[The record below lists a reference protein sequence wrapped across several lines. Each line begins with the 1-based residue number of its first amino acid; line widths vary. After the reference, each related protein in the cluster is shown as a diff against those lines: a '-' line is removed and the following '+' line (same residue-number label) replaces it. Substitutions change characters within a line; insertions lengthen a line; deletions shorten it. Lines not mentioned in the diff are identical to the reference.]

1 MPLPAALPS
10 LVQRCLTPR
19 SSGAPTAGHQR
30 PVGGTLYILTARA
43 LASYRCR
50 PLSSNVRRRKSHFPM
65 PMPTQPSDLAIPI
78 LPSRSVN
85 ATVAFYKRLGFE
97 GGAHEFDSGYAILKR
112 GSVEL
117 HFFTH
122 KELVPAESS
131 AGCYIRIADVESFYS
146 SCSSRQLSRI
156 GIPRMDAL
164 EDKPW
169 GLREFA
175 IVDPDGNLIRIGQI
189 INK

>member
-1 MPLPAALPS
+1 MPLMQTQLVRQAKRTDAEPRAQAERQQHS
-10 LVQRCLTPR
+10 LTQGSLW
-19 SSGAPTAGHQR
+19 GARLGVAKHSTHMQME
-30 PVGGTLYILTARA
+30 L
-43 LASYRCR
+43 
-50 PLSSNVRRRKSHFPM
+50 
-65 PMPTQPSDLAIPI
+65 SDLAIPI
-78 LPSRSVN
+78 LPSRSIS

-97 GGAHEFDSGYAILKR
+97 GGAHGIDSNYAILRR

-131 AGCYIRIADVESFYS
+131 AGCYIRVKDVESFYR
-146 SCSSRQLSRI
+146 SCSYSQLPSR
-156 GIPRMDAL
+156 GIPRMDVL

-175 IVDPDGNLIRIGQI
+175 IVDPDGSLVRIGQI
-189 INK
+189 IAK

>member
-1 MPLPAALPS
+1 M
-10 LVQRCLTPR
+10 Q
-19 SSGAPTAGHQR
+19 
-30 PVGGTLYILTARA
+30 
-43 LASYRCR
+43 SY
-50 PLSSNVRRRKSHFPM
+50 
-65 PMPTQPSDLAIPI
+65 DLAIPI
-78 LPSRSVN
+78 LPSRSVI
-85 ATVAFYKRLGFE
+85 ATTEFYRKLGFE
-97 GGAHEFDSGYAILKR
+97 GGPHEFDSGYAILRR

-131 AGCYIRIADVESFYS
+131 SGCYVRVMDVDSFYRSCLPSRLPS
-146 SCSSRQLSRI
+146 S

-175 IVDPDGNLIRIGQI
+175 IVDPDGNLLRIGQI
-189 INK
+189 IVG